1 MGADPQPQIVR
12 TLPVADVMEAFCT
25 GTGEIADFILL
36 VAETGKLLQPQLIKI
51 GRFVLVRD
59 SNGSR
64 SGPGGQRRA
73 FFYNQTVSGD
83 MLGPESCHPVN
94 AFPEVGE
101 TLPGKGEHQ
110 VGAETGEP
118 RFPRQLKRFFRLKEG
133 MDASQGTQ
141 QFILHG
147 LHAHGKTVHAMA
159 PNAFQPFRSQGSRI
173 GF

>member
-1 MGADPQPQIVR
+1 
-12 TLPVADVMEAFCT
+12 
-25 GTGEIADFILL
+25 
-36 VAETGKLLQPQLIKI
+36 
-51 GRFVLVRD
+51 
-59 SNGSR
+59 
-64 SGPGGQRRA
+64 
-73 FFYNQTVSGD
+73 
-83 MLGPESCHPVN
+83 MLGPESCHPMN

-110 VGAETGEP
+110 VGAEPGEP

-133 MDASQGTQ
+133 MNAPQRTQ

>member
-1 MGADPQPQIVR
+1 
-12 TLPVADVMEAFCT
+12 
-25 GTGEIADFILL
+25 
-36 VAETGKLLQPQLIKI
+36 
-51 GRFVLVRD
+51 
-59 SNGSR
+59 
-64 SGPGGQRRA
+64 
-73 FFYNQTVSGD
+73 
-83 MLGPESCHPVN
+83 MLGPESCRPVN

-118 RFPRQLKRFFRLKEG
+118 RFPRQLKRFFRLTEG
-133 MDASQGTQ
+133 MNAPQRTQ